1 MTPSENPLPFGYS
14 SLPGKGSGADSA
26 GMPMGSTN
34 MPQLRLPQPNEVAP
48 LVAERLGYYVYM
60 LVDPRDGLA
69 FYVGKGIEGRCLEHF
84 YEKSESRKVAKIAE
98 IRTAGQEPL
107 VEILRHGLT
116 SDEVAFAVEAA
127 VIDVLGLSHLTNEQS
142 GHGTESFGRASLAE
156 LHARYQAEPA
166 DIEDPALLFRINPDN
181 FHSLDP
187 EGLYHATRGVWI
199 LSPERASK
207 VKYAF
212 AIYRSIIRRVYVP
225 KQWQRAKIA
234 GYPGRTDLLPEH
246 ENRNYEFIGE
256 EAPQEVQERYV
267 GKSAAHC
274 FGKYDAL
281 PFKYWP
287 VGFGE

>member
-1 MTPSENPLPFGYS
+1 M
-14 SLPGKGSGADSA
+14 PGKGSGADSA
-26 GMPMGSTN
+26 VQPVGSTDLH
-34 MPQLRLPQPNEVAP
+34 QVSLPQPNEIAP
-48 LVAERLGYYVYM
+48 PVAERLGHYVYM

-84 YEKSESRKVAKIAE
+84 YEKSQSRKVAKIAE
-98 IRTAGQEPL
+98 IRAAGQEPL
-107 VEILRHGLT
+107 VEIIRHGLA
-116 SDEVAFAVEAA
+116 SDEEAFAVEAA
-127 VIDVLGLSHLTNEQS
+127 VIDVLGLSQLTNEQS
-142 GHGTESFGRASLAE
+142 GHGTETFGRASLSE

-225 KQWQRAKIA
+225 KQWQRAKIV

-256 EAPQEVQERYV
+256 EAPPEVQDRYV
-267 GKSAAHC
+267 GKSAAHY